1 MKTRFHGKR
10 ITGLLGVVPET
21 LACFQD
27 EVSNYTFPAKQTLRL
42 QKVMGFKT
50 HRVAKTGTATSD
62 LCVVGLDYLFK
73 RKLLCKEEVGAL
85 IVACSYPDYFI
96 PPVSSVLHGHF
107 HFGKE
112 VFCIDISQGC
122 VGFLIALNEA
132 FLLLEHME
140 PGKKAIVFAADVLS
154 KKVSKQDRNSYP
166 LVGDGAGIAIV
177 ENDANASDIS
187 VRIYNNGSAR
197 TALQIPAGGSRMPST
212 QETAIRRD
220 MQGDGNLRSLDD
232 LCMNGSEVFTFVQT
246 EVPPMIEEILQDAN
260 LQKEEIDWFLFH
272 QPNKFMLRKLAE
284 KIGVPYE
291 KMPMDLVENLG
302 NSSGACI
309 PINAAYALGEQLQT
323 DKYTCCLSAFGSGLT
338 WAAMT
343 MELGELNFCDLYISD
358 C

>member
-1 MKTRFHGKR
+1 M
-10 ITGLLGVVPET
+10 
-21 LACFQD
+21 
-27 EVSNYTFPAKQTLRL
+27 
-42 QKVMGFKT
+42 
-50 HRVAKTGTATSD
+50 
-62 LCVVGLDYLFK
+62 
-73 RKLLCKEEVGAL
+73 
-85 IVACSYPDYFI
+85 
-96 PPVSSVLHGHF
+96 
-107 HFGKE
+107 
-112 VFCIDISQGC
+112 FCIDISQGC

-291 KMPMDLVENLG
+291 LSLIHIYFLWTATE
-302 NSSGACI
+302 I
-309 PINAAYALGEQLQT
+309 PTAPAYSLRL
-323 DKYTCCLSAFGSGLT
+323 
-338 WAAMT
+338 
-343 MELGELNFCDLYISD
+343 
-358 C
+358 